1 MRLDTTLPR
10 MYCREFVVRGT
21 KGLYNQ
27 NNNMV
32 FVDDPSFSHDTNR
45 LTLSDG
51 SVTEPLTEGQGL
63 HYFYDSAKQYEE
75 KYLPEMWKSVT
86 PEILKQGHGGMDYF
100 EFEVLADCLVNGK
113 EMPIDVYDAVAW
125 MCITYLSERSLQTGM
140 PVEIP
145 DFTHGMYKN
154 RPPMDVIEIPQVPN
168 KE

>member
-45 LTLSDG
+45 LTLPDG
-51 SVTEPLTEGQGL
+51 SVTEVLTESAGL

-75 KYLPEMWKSVT
+75 KYLQRAKRL
-86 PEILKQGHGGMDYF
+86 IDY
-100 EFEVLADCLVNGK
+100 A
-113 EMPIDVYDAVAW
+113 MA
-125 MCITYLSERSLQTGM
+125 Q
-140 PVEIP
+140 
-145 DFTHGMYKN
+145 
-154 RPPMDVIEIPQVPN
+154 
-168 KE
+168 